1 MDQKK
6 RNIFVTGGTGFFGKA
21 LLRHWASG
29 DCPELKES
37 KLTILSRNPSD
48 FQSAH
53 GSLLSDLNVKLIGG
67 DVLKPET
74 LPIYEYSYILHA
86 ATDSTRGLQLTPLE
100 RSQQIIDGTRNVLDL
115 ATKCGLPRV
124 LLVSSGGVYGDIS
137 HFPNGV
143 PEDYCGMPNPLNPEN
158 AYSVAKR
165 HAEHLCA
172 LYESEYGLESVIAR
186 CFAFVGQDLPTNAH
200 FAIGNFIGDAFKTKN
215 IIIKGDG
222 TPIRTYLDQRD
233 LAKWLTD
240 IMLHGISGRAY
251 NVGSNEKIALADLA
265 KMIAE
270 ISGARSD
277 VQILGKPPVGQ
288 AANRNIYVPCID
300 RAQNELGLRVN
311 FSLSEAVENIFKLLY
326 SISL

>member
-1 MDQKK
+1 MDRKK
-6 RNIFVTGGTGFFGKA
+6 RNIFITGGTGFFGKA
-21 LLRHWASG
+21 LLKHWASS
-29 DCPELKES
+29 DNPDLEDA
-37 KLTILSRNPSD
+37 KLTILSRNPND

-53 GSLLSDLNVKLIGG
+53 GSLLSDLNVKLIAG
-67 DVLKPET
+67 DILKPET
-74 LPIYEYSYILHA
+74 LPICEYSYILHA

-172 LYESEYGLESVIAR
+172 LYKIEYGLESVIAR
-186 CFAFVGQDLPTNAH
+186 CFAFVGQDLPTNVH
-200 FAIGNFIGDAFKTKN
+200 FAIGNFIEDAFKTKN

-240 IMLHGISGRAY
+240 IMFHGASGKAY
-251 NVGSNEKIALADLA
+251 NVGSNEKIALSDLA
-265 KMIAE
+265 KLISE
-270 ISGARSD
+270 ISGAGSA
-277 VQILGKPPVGQ
+277 VHILGKAPIGQ
-288 AANRNIYVPCID
+288 AAGRNVYVPSID
-300 RAQNELGLRVN
+300 RAQNELGLTVN
-311 FSLSEAVENIFKLLY
+311 FSLSEAVEHIFEVLY
-326 SISL
+326 NNK